1 MFPPGETVIA
11 AGQGLERAILLDS
24 QNVNVVFVSHIHIA
38 HTASDPVVKRRN
50 LVDGVFV
57 RQLDIIKY
65 IPCAQAGRKAF
76 RAVPF
81 RIDDLVR
88 AVAQQQLGVDIL
100 RGLGDHARR
109 AHVLEH
115 GGNQQAAGEIR
126 PDADKTE
133 IDLTNDMVSGFD
145 NTVLGKRTLT
155 VTVGGLTTTFEVE
168 VIERTVTSVSVENGK
183 LAKHYSDGTTEE
195 TPLMDGT
202 ISDFMTSETGEKTMT
217 LASENPCVVAYK
229 DADGNYVALKT
240 TANEDGSYSY
250 VVPEEVTEVMVA
262 VKGDLDGDGRINMKD
277 LAQLRRN
284 MAEGTVEGGLE
295 QLLID
300 FNGDGVVNMKDM
312 GILRR
317 YLAGGY
323 GVELGW

>member
-1 MFPPGETVIA
+1 MTEISLSALPRKTKYTFKKET
-11 AGQGLERAILLDS
+11 L
-24 QNVNVVFVSHIHIA
+24 N
-38 HTASDPVVKRRN
+38 
-50 LVDGVFV
+50 VDGGK
-57 RQLDIIKY
+57 LMLL
-65 IPCAQAGRKAF
+65 CG
-76 RAVPF
+76 
-81 RIDDLVR
+81 
-88 AVAQQQLGVDIL
+88 
-100 RGLGDHARR
+100 
-109 AHVLEH
+109 
-115 GGNQQAAGEIR
+115 
-126 PDADKTE
+126 ADKTE

-202 ISDFMTSETGEKTMT
+202 ISDFMTSETGEKTLT
-217 LASENPCVVAYK
+217 LTSENACVAAYK
-229 DADGNYVALKT
+229 DADGNYVALKAV
-240 TANEDGSYSY
+240 ANEDGSYSY

-277 LAQLRRN
+277 LAQLRHN
-284 MAEGTVEGGLE
+284 MAEGTVEGSLK
-295 QLLID
+295 QLIID

-323 GVELGW
+323 GIALEW